1 MISRFHRRTNEL
13 SVKNYRY
20 RPQERSSSVKTATKI
35 KYDDLD
41 YFCIGM
47 TSNLLNHQIDD
58 ILGSVL
64 EDASG
69 TIYMVNPSRD
79 AIEEFISVATAFDG
93 DLPSVR
99 MLADERTLKD
109 VMDDFIV
116 ASNAADLISEDALS
130 LRTLA
135 EAPENSLLV
144 SEDRV
149 VALVHADDRVGGL
162 ATDDESFVEDTYDT
176 YAGRWEDATDF
187 NLRTPPITAVRETL
201 SEEISP
207 EAEADFTA
215 ILDSLETARGDG
227 DGLDEVTISLL
238 VAAKNE
244 ALLYDISKWGED
256 VGIASKAT
264 FSRTKTKLED
274 MGLIDT
280 EKVPID
286 VGRPRLRLKIG
297 DERLSEA
304 DNGQLATVAQ
314 SILN

>member
-1 MISRFHRRTNEL
+1 MN
-13 SVKNYRY
+13 
-20 RPQERSSSVKTATKI
+20 
-35 KYDDLD
+35 
-41 YFCIGM
+41 
-47 TSNLLNHQIDD
+47 SNLLDRQLDD
-58 ILGSVL
+58 ILREL
-64 EDASG
+64 LADADDELFL
-69 TIYMVNPSRD
+69 VNPSRE
-79 AIEEFISVATAFDG
+79 AIESFVDVATAFD
-93 DLPSVR
+93 DDRPLVR
-99 MLADERTLKD
+99 LLADERTLKD

-116 ASNAADLISEDALS
+116 ASNTADLVDAGVLE
-130 LRTLA
+130 LRTT
-135 EAPENSLLV
+135 ESPPGNSLALTA
-144 SEDRV
+144 DAV
-149 VALVHADDRVGGL
+149 VALVDAGNQVGGL
-162 ATDDESFVEDTYDT
+162 VSDDDGFVESAHDSYQS
-176 YAGRWEDATDF
+176 RWESADEY
-187 NLRTPPITAVRETL
+187 NLRTPPITRVRETL

-207 EAEADFTA
+207 EAEDDFTN

-286 VGRPRLRLKIG
+286 VGRPRLRLKLG
-297 DERLSEA
+297 DDRLTDA
-304 DNGQLATVAQ
+304 DNGQLATTAQ